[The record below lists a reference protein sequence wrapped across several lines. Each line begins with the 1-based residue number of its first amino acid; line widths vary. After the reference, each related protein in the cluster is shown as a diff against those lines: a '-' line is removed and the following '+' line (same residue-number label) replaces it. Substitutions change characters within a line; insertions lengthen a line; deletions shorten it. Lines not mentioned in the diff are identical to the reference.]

1 MTSDSIRDTM
11 TTKDLS
17 SPLGAD
23 IRLLGNLLGQVIRE
37 QHGEAAFNLVE
48 RVRRAAK
55 DRRGDVPGAAEDLT
69 TTISGLDLESQRVLI
84 KAFSNYFQLIN
95 IAEDQQRIRTLRL
108 REREGKVDESIDEAV
123 RTLHEAGLGADDVRK
138 LLDKIAIRLVL
149 TAHPSEAKRKEV
161 LIKIRH
167 IAQTMSSHDRAT
179 LLPREA
185 NALEEAITAEIEE
198 LWQTRPT
205 RASRATVAD
214 EVDFGVY
221 FLTSAIMDVVVDIYA
236 DLRASLMNYYPKSN
250 WENLPSLLRY
260 ASWIGG
266 DRDGN
271 PNVTPDVTLQ
281 TLAAMREAVKAV
293 YMVEIGFLAEHLT
306 ESADEVP
313 VSEELREAV
322 IAAGGLDE
330 RFPTE
335 FYRQQMILIQV
346 RLARGDYQTNLELY
360 DDLALAETSL
370 RHHKGT
376 HTAGGELRRV
386 MEKVRLFGLNL
397 VSLDVREDARLHAN
411 ALDEM
416 FRYYGRTDDYKGMA
430 EADKQTL
437 LTMEIANPRPFFPIE
452 PHFSEA
458 TNKIISMMRMMAEA
472 HKRYGKVVIDTFI
485 ASMSQNPSDILAML
499 LLAREVGISQDID
512 IVPLFETIDDLH
524 NAPEVM
530 TALFA
535 NERYREHLQ
544 ARGNRQ
550 QIMIG
555 YSDSGKDGGYLASNW
570 NLYTAQQKLAE
581 TCAADG
587 VTLELFHGRGGSI
600 GRGGG
605 PTNQAILSQPPL
617 SMQGGIKITEQG
629 EVIAYRYS
637 NAEIARRHLHQ
648 VMHAVLLATGQP
660 SRPELRPE
668 WAAAMEK
675 LAEEGRAAYRKF
687 VYETK
692 GFLDYW
698 HQATPINELA
708 NLPISSRPAKRK
720 SGGGFSDVRAIPWH
734 FSWMQSRA
742 ILPSWY
748 GVGYALAAFI
758 GQDGGLETLRTMYT
772 EWPFFKAMID
782 NAQLDLAKADMGI
795 AALYASLVE
804 DQKLR
809 DMIFDE
815 MQAEYDRAREQVC
828 KVIDVPELLHSS
840 PVMQRSIERR
850 NPYVDPLN
858 FIQVTLLKELRSIN
872 GDAPEYKDLLGAVL
886 ATVNG
891 ISAGMKVTG

>member
-1 MTSDSIRDTM
+1 MTSDAIRDTT

-48 RVRRAAK
+48 HVRRAAK
-55 DRRGDVPGAAEDLT
+55 ARRGDVPGAAEDLT
-69 TTISGLDLESQRVLI
+69 ATISGLDLESQRVLI

-95 IAEDQQRIRTLRL
+95 IAEDQQRIRTLRQ
-108 REREGKVDESIDEAV
+108 RERDGKVGESIDDALG
-123 RTLHEAGLGADDVRK
+123 TLREAGLSASEVRA
-138 LLDKIAIRLVL
+138 LLDKISIRLVL

-167 IAQTMSSHDRAT
+167 IAQMMSGHDRNG
-179 LLPREA
+179 LLAREQK
-185 NALEEAITAEIEE
+185 ALEGAITEEIEE

-236 DLRASLMNYYPKSN
+236 DLRASLETHYPGAN
-250 WENLPSLLRY
+250 WDHLPMPLRY

-271 PNVTPDVTLQ
+271 PNVTPEVTLQ
-281 TLAAMREAVKAV
+281 TLATLREAVKGV
-293 YMVEIGFLAEHLT
+293 YLAEIGFLADHLT
-306 ESADEVP
+306 HSADEVG
-313 VSEELREAV
+313 VADELREAV
-322 IAAGGLDE
+322 IAAGGLDDG
-330 RFPTE
+330 FPTE
-335 FYRQQMILIQV
+335 FYRQQMNLIGA
-346 RLARGDYQTNLELY
+346 RLARGDYHTHLELY

-376 HTAGGELRRV
+376 HTAGGALRRL
-386 MEKVRLFGLNL
+386 MEKVRLFGLHL
-397 VSLDVREDARLHAN
+397 VPLDVREDARLHAN

-416 FRYYGRTDDYKGMA
+416 FRYYGRMEAYKGLPEA
-430 EADKQTL
+430 EKQTL

-458 TNKIISMMRMMAEA
+458 TNKIIATWRMVAEA
-472 HKRYGKVVIDTFI
+472 HNRYGKGVIDTFI
-485 ASMSQNPSDILAML
+485 ASMSQQPSDILAML
-499 LLAREVGISQDID
+499 LLAREVGIEKDID

-524 NAPEVM
+524 HAPDVM
-530 TALFA
+530 AALFA
-535 NERYREHLQ
+535 NERYREHLK
-544 ARGNRQ
+544 ARGDRQ

-570 NLYTAQQKLAE
+570 NLYTAQQNLAE
-581 TCAADG
+581 MCAASG
-587 VTLELFHGRGGSI
+587 VVLELFHGRGGSI

-617 SMQGGIKITEQG
+617 SLQGGIKITEQG

-637 NAEIARRHLHQ
+637 NHEIARRHLHQ
-648 VMHAVLLATGQP
+648 VTHAVLLAMGGRSQ
-660 SRPELRPE
+660 PELRPE
-668 WAAAMEK
+668 WAAAMEQ
-675 LAEEGRAAYRKF
+675 LAADGRVAYRKF
-687 VYETK
+687 VFETD

-698 HQATPINELA
+698 QQATPINELA

-720 SGGGFSDVRAIPWH
+720 SGGGFNDVRAIPWQ

-748 GVGYALAAFI
+748 GVGYALAAFTA
-758 GQDGGLETLRTMYT
+758 QEGGLATLRTMYR
-772 EWPFFKAMID
+772 EWPFFKALVE

-795 AALYASLVE
+795 AALYADLVA
-804 DQKLR
+804 DAGLR
-809 DMIFDE
+809 DQIFSE
-815 MQAEYDRAREQVC
+815 MQREYQRAREQVC
-828 KVIDVPELLHSS
+828 NIIGVPDLLHNA

-858 FIQVTLLKELRSIN
+858 FIQVGLLRKLRRMP
-872 GDAPEYKDLLGAVL
+872 GDTAEQKAVLQAVL
-886 ATVNG
+886 ATING
-891 ISAGMKVTG
+891 ISAGMKTTG